1 MADAG
6 LQAVLGLEG
15 KGSLHPKME
24 KTLYSRWFRI
34 EGVPKRVFFADFMD
48 FSAGSTIKE
57 GQKSRILLNGE
68 RRRIIPDLIDT
79 CGIRRHYSGCPTCY

>member
-1 MADAG
+1 M
-6 LQAVLGLEG
+6 LGLEE
-15 KGSLHPKME
+15 KGSLRPKME
-24 KTLYSRWFRI
+24 KAAYSLQFWM

-68 RRRIIPDLIDT
+68 RRRIISVKLP
-79 CGIRRHYSGCPTCY
+79 P